1 MAQPLTND
9 PFSIALP
16 TVCCAA
22 LYQPMNT
29 SSSSPHGGG
38 RPHFLS
44 SLLLTA
50 KKQSGHGGSSPLAWF
65 LSPKTKWRGR
75 KRDRRSSG
83 NTLMMNGIKT
93 VDSHPKASPGPGA
106 YTLPSSCLDVGGGRF
121 NDARPKTALEQVI
134 HLAKEVPA
142 SNHYVLPE
150 VRASTP
156 MNLAGKF
163 SEACPKSDVE
173 WRIFRAAQVRRR
185 RASIAGDDLL
195 HDALQQAIS
204 HKRPPLATR
213 HTTQHLPHLLVTSLA
228 VYEQLHAQPIR
239 LGIGCVVSLCT
250 KLTCVPLFSLPLLS
264 FIFPP
269 SDPWAQRLPRAADQV
284 DQRGRRG
291 EVQREQAEDAATVDR
306 VACRRRS
313 VTTGLPGAE
322 AARGGGRSVQRGAAK
337 KRRGVEDHAGQGGPG
352 PWRV

>member
-1 MAQPLTND
+1 MSA
-9 PFSIALP
+9 
-16 TVCCAA
+16 
-22 LYQPMNT
+22 
-29 SSSSPHGGG
+29 SSSSPHGGAH
-38 RPHFLS
+38 PHFLS

-134 HLAKEVPA
+134 HASKDVPA

-185 RASIAGDDLL
+185 RRASIAGDDLL
-195 HDALQQAIS
+195 HATASDSPQAAPSRDTPHHTAL
-204 HKRPPLATR
+204 
-213 HTTQHLPHLLVTSLA
+213 
-228 VYEQLHAQPIR
+228 
-239 LGIGCVVSLCT
+239 
-250 KLTCVPLFSLPLLS
+250 
-264 FIFPP
+264 
-269 SDPWAQRLPRAADQV
+269 
-284 DQRGRRG
+284 
-291 EVQREQAEDAATVDR
+291 
-306 VACRRRS
+306 
-313 VTTGLPGAE
+313 
-322 AARGGGRSVQRGAAK
+322 AARTCYKLSSI
-337 KRRGVEDHAGQGGPG
+337 
-352 PWRV
+352 